1 MHRQGDQP
9 QRLRGLD
16 RLRHLTLA
24 LAALPLL
31 GCGESATAPA
41 PTGRR
46 TAAVK
51 AEKAAGPVNDPSGFC
66 EKTWPAAGPEARPFA
81 WPPLRPL
88 PGREVAEA
96 PEAAGQWRWVNL
108 WATWCVPCVAE
119 MGLLGRWTTALGKD
133 GTPVALELL
142 SIDAPTEAE
151 ALQARL
157 AKGLPGKVRWLREE
171 ADLGPF
177 LESLGI
183 SAKDAI
189 PIHALV
195 DPAGNLRCVRVGA
208 IGGQDYA
215 AVKGIVTG
223 G

>member
-1 MHRQGDQP
+1 
-9 QRLRGLD
+9 
-16 RLRHLTLA
+16 
-24 LAALPLL
+24 
-31 GCGESATAPA
+31 
-41 PTGRR
+41 
-46 TAAVK
+46 
-51 AEKAAGPVNDPSGFC
+51 
-66 EKTWPAAGPEARPFA
+66 
-81 WPPLRPL
+81 
-88 PGREVAEA
+88 
-96 PEAAGQWRWVNL
+96 